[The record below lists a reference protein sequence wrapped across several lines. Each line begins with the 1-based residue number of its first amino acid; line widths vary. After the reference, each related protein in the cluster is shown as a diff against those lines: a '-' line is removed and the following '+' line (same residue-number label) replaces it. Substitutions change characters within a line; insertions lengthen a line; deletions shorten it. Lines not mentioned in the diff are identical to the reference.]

1 MARKKNQPPQT
12 EPGPGLRLVFKAESK
27 PLLPPETEAELKRL
41 IREINRMNEERRR
54 QAEAAAEPDGP
65 DWPPAA

>member
-1 MARKKNQPPQT
+1 MSRSKAAHHKHAPYS
-12 EPGPGLRLVFKAESK
+12 GLRLVFAAESK